1 MNEELH
7 QEAASMRLGLKAAL
21 LQRNLSQRELGRI
34 SNIPE
39 NKLSSI
45 INGWTEPSGDER
57 RRLAAALHQSEA
69 TLFDAGA
76 SIEIRG
82 AR

>member
-1 MNEELH
+1 
-7 QEAASMRLGLKAAL
+7 MRLAIKAAL
-21 LQRNLSQRELGRI
+21 LQRELSQRELGRI
-34 SNIPE
+34 SYIHE
-39 NKLSSI
+39 TRLSSI
-45 INGWTEPSGDER
+45 INGWTEPSSDER

-76 SIEIRG
+76 SIEIRS